1 MACCTKRSTTVG
13 IGGDSQKAHLAV
25 VLGYFYPLD
34 GVRTV
39 RAVHQGTDMF
49 ILVGQK
55 PWGAVAHMTFRRYH
69 HNPCFSTQPY
79 KLG

>member
-55 PWGAVAHMTFRRYH
+55 PWEQLLT
-69 HNPCFSTQPY
+69 
-79 KLG
+79 